1 MDYADQ
7 VRQARAAITEVSAED
22 FIEGGTSYDVIIDVR
37 ERHEFAAGAIPG
49 AHFIPLAVLAKR
61 LAEVAEPSDRVLLY
75 CAVGAR
81 SAIGAQTAAGLGY
94 TNVSSLAGGYNLWKH
109 YMTRGAGRPLSAAQ
123 RDRFAR
129 HLTLE
134 EVGPAGQEKLLA
146 ASVLIVG
153 AGGLGSPA
161 ALYLAAAGVGKIGL
175 VDADVVELSN
185 LQRQIVHN
193 VDRLGEPKATS
204 AAQTID
210 RINPECDIQ
219 AYDARLTAENVLD
232 IIADYQVIIDA
243 TDNFPT
249 RYLLNDATQHTGQ
262 PVVHGSIFRF
272 EGQASVF
279 QPFEG
284 PCYRCLFPEPPP
296 PELAPNC
303 AEAGVLGVLPG
314 IVGSLQATEAIKL
327 ILGVGQTLIGR
338 LLTYDAL
345 EQSMMTLR
353 ISRDPDCLTC
363 GDQAGV
369 PDIVD
374 YDDTCVPARG

>member
-1 MDYADQ
+1 MDYAEH
-7 VRQARAAITEVSAED
+7 VRQARAAVREVSAED
-22 FIEGGTSYDVIIDVR
+22 FIEGGGSYDVIIDVR
-37 ERHEFAAGAIPG
+37 DLHEFTAGAIPG
-49 AHFIPLAVLAKR
+49 AHFIPLAALEKR
-61 LAEVAEPSDRVLLY
+61 LAEVAEPADCVLLY

-81 SAIGAQTAAGLGY
+81 SAIGAQTAARMGY

-109 YMTRGAGRPLSAAQ
+109 YKAQGTAKPLSADQ
-123 RDRFAR
+123 RERYAR

-134 EVGPAGQEKLLA
+134 EVGAAGQEKLLSGSA
-146 ASVLIVG
+146 VIIG

-161 ALYLAAAGVGKIGL
+161 ALYLAAAGIGTIGV

-185 LQRQIVHN
+185 LQRQILHN
-193 VDRLGEPKATS
+193 VDRLGQPKALS

-210 RINPECDIQ
+210 RINPDCHIEV
-219 AYDARLTAENVLD
+219 YETRLAADNVLN
-232 IIADYQVIIDA
+232 IISDYQVIIDA

-249 RYLLNDATQHTGQ
+249 RYLLNDASQHTGQ

-272 EGQASVF
+272 EGQATVF
-279 QPFEG
+279 QPYEG
-284 PCYRCLFPEPPP
+284 PCYRCVFPEPPP

-314 IVGSLQATEAIKL
+314 IIGSLQATEAIKL
-327 ILGVGQTLIGR
+327 ILGIGQTLIGR

-353 ISRDPDCLTC
+353 ITRDPDCLTC
-363 GDQAGV
+363 GDGSPAPV
-369 PDIVD
+369 IVD
-374 YDDTCVPARG
+374 YDATCVPVRG

>member
-7 VRQARAAITEVSAED
+7 VRQARSAITEVSAED

-109 YMTRGAGRPLSAAQ
+109 YVSGGAGRPLSAAQ

-146 ASVLIVG
+146 ASVVIVG

-210 RINPECDIQ
+210 RINPECDIH
-219 AYDARLTAENVLD
+219 AYDTRLTAENVLD

-243 TDNFPT
+243 TDNF
-249 RYLLNDATQHTGQ
+249 
-262 PVVHGSIFRF
+262 
-272 EGQASVF
+272 SV
-279 QPFEG
+279 
-284 PCYRCLFPEPPP
+284 
-296 PELAPNC
+296 
-303 AEAGVLGVLPG
+303 
-314 IVGSLQATEAIKL
+314 
-327 ILGVGQTLIGR
+327 
-338 LLTYDAL
+338 
-345 EQSMMTLR
+345 
-353 ISRDPDCLTC
+353 SRWRMRRA
-363 GDQAGV
+363 Q
-369 PDIVD
+369 
-374 YDDTCVPARG
+374 

>member
-1 MDYADQ
+1 MDYAES
-7 VRQARAAITEVSAED
+7 VRRARAAVTEVAAED
-22 FIEGGTSYDVIIDVR
+22 YIDSGTSYDVIIDVR
-37 ERHEFAAGAIPG
+37 ELHEFTAGAIPG
-49 AHFIPLAVLAKR
+49 AHHIPLIALEKR
-61 LAEVAEPSDRVLLY
+61 LAEVAEPADKVLLY

-81 SAIGAQTAAGLGY
+81 SAFGAQAAARLGF
-94 TNVSSLAGGYNLWKH
+94 TNVASLSGGYNLWKH
-109 YMTRGAGRPLSAAQ
+109 YMTRGTGRPLSATE
-123 RDRFAR
+123 RDRYAR

-134 EVGPAGQEKLLA
+134 EVGPGGQEKLLA
-146 ASVLIVG
+146 GSVVIVG

-161 ALYLAAAGVGKIGL
+161 ALYLAAAGVGTIGL

-185 LQRQIVHN
+185 LQRQVMHN
-193 VDRLGEPKATS
+193 VDRLGQPKVLSGAATL
-204 AAQTID
+204 D
-210 RINPECDIQ
+210 RINPDVDIQ
-219 AYDARLTAENVLD
+219 VYDTRLAADNVLD
-232 IIADYQVIIDA
+232 IITGYQVIIDA

-249 RYLLNDATQHTGQ
+249 RYLLNDASHNTGQ

-284 PCYRCLFPEPPP
+284 PCYRCVFPEPPP

-314 IVGSLQATEAIKL
+314 IIGSLQATEAIKL
-327 ILGVGQTLIGR
+327 ILGIGQPLIGR

-353 ISRDPDCLTC
+353 INRDPDCLTC
-363 GDQAGV
+363 GDRAPAPV
-369 PDIVD
+369 IVD
-374 YDDTCVPARG
+374 YDETCVPVRN

>member
-1 MDYADQ
+1 MDYAES
-7 VRQARAAITEVSAED
+7 VRQARAAVTEVSAED

-49 AHFIPLAVLAKR
+49 AHFIPLAVLEDR
-61 LAEVAEPSDRVLLY
+61 LTEVAEPTDRVLLY

-81 SAIGAQTAAGLGY
+81 SALAARSVARLGY
-94 TNVSSLAGGYNLWKH
+94 TNVFSLAGGYNLWKH
-109 YMTRGAGRPLSAAQ
+109 YMTHGTSMPLSAEQ
-123 RDRFAR
+123 RDRYAR
-129 HLTLE
+129 HLTLK
-134 EVGPAGQEKLLA
+134 EVGAAGQEKLLTG
-146 ASVLIVG
+146 SVVIVG

-161 ALYLAAAGVGKIGL
+161 ALYLAAAGVGSIGV

-185 LQRQIVHN
+185 LQRQVVHN
-193 VDRLGEPKATS
+193 VDRLGQPKALS

-210 RINPECDIQ
+210 RINPDVDVHV
-219 AYDARLTAENVLD
+219 YDTRLSADNVLD
-232 IIADYQVIIDA
+232 IISDYQVIIDA

-272 EGQASVF
+272 EGQVSVF
-279 QPFEG
+279 QPFAG

-314 IVGSLQATEAIKL
+314 IIGSLQATEAIKL
-327 ILGVGQTLIGR
+327 ILGVGQPLIGR

-353 ISRDPDCLTC
+353 ITKDPGCLTC
-363 GDQAGV
+363 GDRAVV
-369 PDIVD
+369 PAIVD
-374 YDDTCVPARG
+374 YDETCVPRG

>member
-7 VRQARAAITEVSAED
+7 VRRAKAAVTEVSAED
-22 FIEGGTSYDVIIDVR
+22 FIEGGSSYDIIIDVR

-49 AHFIPLAVLAKR
+49 AHFIPLALLEDR
-61 LAEVAEPSDRVLLY
+61 LAEVAEPPDRVLLY

-81 SAIGAQTAAGLGY
+81 SAVGAQTAARLGY

-109 YMTRGAGRPLSAAQ
+109 YMTHGTGQPLSAAQ
-123 RDRFAR
+123 RDRYAR

-134 EVGPAGQEKLLA
+134 EVGAAGQEKLLA
-146 ASVLIVG
+146 GSVVIVG

-161 ALYLAAAGVGKIGL
+161 ALYLAAAGVGRIGL

-193 VDRLGEPKATS
+193 VDRLGQPKATS
-204 AAQTID
+204 AARTLD
-210 RINPECDIQ
+210 RLNPDCDIRVH
-219 AYDARLTAENVLD
+219 DLRLAAANVLD
-232 IIADYQVIIDA
+232 IIGNYQVIIDA

-314 IVGSLQATEAIKL
+314 IIGSLQATEAIKL
-327 ILGVGQTLIGR
+327 ILGVGESLIGR

-345 EQSMMTLR
+345 DQSMMTLR
-353 ISRDPDCLTC
+353 ISRDPNCLTC
-363 GDQAGV
+363 GDGAGV
-369 PDIVD
+369 PVIVD
-374 YDDTCVPARG
+374 YDATCVPIRG

>member
-1 MDYADQ
+1 MDYAEQ
-7 VRQARAAITEVSAED
+7 VRRARAAVTEVSAED
-22 FIEGGTSYDVIIDVR
+22 FIEGGSSYDVIIDVR
-37 ERHEFAAGAIPG
+37 ELHEFSAGAIPG
-49 AHFIPLAVLAKR
+49 AHLIPLGVIEKR
-61 LAEVAEPSDRVLLY
+61 LAEVAEPTDRVLLY

-81 SAIGAQTAAGLGY
+81 SAIGAQAAARLGF

-109 YMTRGAGRPLSAAQ
+109 YMAVGTGKPLTAEQ
-123 RDRFAR
+123 RDRYAR
-129 HLTLE
+129 HLTLG
-134 EVGPAGQEKLLA
+134 EVGAAGQETLLA
-146 ASVLIVG
+146 GSVVIVG

-161 ALYLAAAGVGKIGL
+161 ALYLAAAGVGRIGL

-185 LQRQIVHN
+185 LQRQILHN
-193 VDRLGEPKATS
+193 VDRLGEPKALS
-204 AAQTID
+204 GARTID
-210 RINPECDIQ
+210 RINPDCDIHVH
-219 AYDARLTAENVLD
+219 DTRLAADNVLD
-232 IIADYQVIIDA
+232 IISDYQVILDA

-249 RYLLNDATQHTGQ
+249 RYLLNDASQHTGQ

-314 IVGSLQATEAIKL
+314 IIGSVQATEAIKL

-353 ISRDPDCLTC
+353 ISRNPDCMTC
-363 GDQAGV
+363 GDQA
-369 PDIVD
+369 PAPAIVD
-374 YDDTCVPARG
+374 YDETCVPVIG